1 MRVPSASV
9 ESPAAPS
16 GRTFALPDAD
26 LVSAAWIDYP
36 AAGGFPTRPDM
47 AKSVSRAMLAV
58 GVALLLFAPLGAVFL
73 LLAGVL
79 GLIIA
84 SEGPTSAATTAIQP
98 QTSSSNDQ

>member
-9 ESPAAPS
+9 EPS
-16 GRTFALPDAD
+16 VPSSRTLALPDAD

-36 AAGGFPTRPDM
+36 AAAGFPTRPDM
-47 AKSVSRAMLAV
+47 AKSVSRAMLAL
-58 GVALLLFAPLGAVFL
+58 GVALLLFAPIGAVFL
-73 LLAGVL
+73 LIAGVL
-79 GLIIA
+79 GLIIG